1 MAELPPDIDFDPALD
16 FDEEGEEQFPEEASN
31 RPFIIA
37 SLALGGV
44 FILGL
49 ICIGLY
55 LEVLAPRQRDAQM
68 IEAAE
73 IFATNTQAVIDAQL
87 TANANTGG
95 GGESTT
101 ATEAPSEPDP
111 TDTPVAVAQITDTP
125 VVAPTNTETPEPV
138 DEATSGPSPIPSN
151 TPTRL
156 PTLFVGT
163 DVGAGGGGE
172 TPGAGTPTATQLATA
187 LPDTGFADEVGAP
200 LLILGAL
207 GLIAVM
213 VVARRVRLSGFN

>member
-16 FDEEGEEQFPEEASN
+16 FDEEGEEKFPEEASN

-55 LEVLAPRQRDAQM
+55 LVVLAPRQRDTQM
-68 IEAAE
+68 TEAAE
-73 IFATNTQAVIDAQL
+73 IFVTNTQAVIDAQL

-95 GGESTT
+95 GGESPT
-101 ATEAPSEPDP
+101 ATEAPDEAEP
-111 TDTPVAVAQITDTP
+111 TDTPVAIAEITDTP
-125 VVAPTNTETPEPV
+125 VVAPTNTNTPEPI
-138 DEATSGPSPIPSN
+138 DPTATGPTAIPSN

-156 PTLFVGT
+156 PTIDISGE
-163 DVGAGGGGE
+163 GGGGE

-187 LPDTGFADEVGAP
+187 LPDTGFADDVGAP

-213 VVARRVRLSGFN
+213 VIARRVRLSGFN

>member
-31 RPFIIA
+31 RPFVIA

-55 LEVLAPRQRDAQM
+55 LVVIAPRQRNAAAT
-68 IEAAE
+68 EAAA
-73 IFATNTQAVIDAQL
+73 ILATNTQAVIDAQL
-87 TANANTGG
+87 TANAATGG
-95 GGESTT
+95 GGEIPT
-101 ATEAPSEPDP
+101 ATQEAAP
-111 TDTPVAVAQITDTP
+111 TNTQAVVAQITDTP
-125 VVAPTNTETPEPV
+125 VVAPTNTPTSAIAAT
-138 DEATSGPSPIPSN
+138 EATVGEPTS

-156 PTLFVGT
+156 PTIAIGT
-163 DVGAGGGGE
+163 GAGGGGE
-172 TPGAGTPTATQLATA
+172 TPVPGATTAPAATA

-200 LLILGAL
+200 ALILTAL

-213 VVARRVRLSGFN
+213 LVARRMRLAGG